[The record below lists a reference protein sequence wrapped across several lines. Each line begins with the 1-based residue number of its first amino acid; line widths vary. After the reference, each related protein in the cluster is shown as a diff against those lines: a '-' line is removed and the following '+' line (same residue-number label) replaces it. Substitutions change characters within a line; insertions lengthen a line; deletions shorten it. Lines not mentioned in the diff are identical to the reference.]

1 MNHPT
6 NVVKSLF
13 ANFWIIHRFR
23 SDNWKETHQS
33 FCLCWLFSVYIECRF
48 KMPIWKD
55 SFFSFFFVSDNSHKF
70 IFELLKWFGIL
81 GKKKFFKVFFWSSWS
96 GLLFCTTDL
105 PSKPFTVF
113 ECVCMYYR
121 LLFFLC
127 KFIYREISF
136 VLWQKKIIFVL
147 SCFGLIEF
155 FFLLVVGTLPV
166 KSLNSVGILTTSSNW
181 DKNRRKWEKE

>member
-33 FCLCWLFSVYIECRF
+33 FCQCWLFSVYIECRF

-55 SFFSFFFVSDNSHKF
+55 RFFVSDNSHKF

-81 GKKKFFKVFFWSSWS
+81 GKKKVFQSFFWSSWS

-113 ECVCMYYR
+113 ECVCMYYL
-121 LLFFLC
+121 LLFSFANS
-127 KFIYREISF
+127 FIERSRSF
-136 VLWQKKIIFVL
+136 YDRKRSF
-147 SCFGLIEF
+147 S
-155 FFLLVVGTLPV
+155 FFLASGL
-166 KSLNSVGILTTSSNW
+166 
-181 DKNRRKWEKE
+181 